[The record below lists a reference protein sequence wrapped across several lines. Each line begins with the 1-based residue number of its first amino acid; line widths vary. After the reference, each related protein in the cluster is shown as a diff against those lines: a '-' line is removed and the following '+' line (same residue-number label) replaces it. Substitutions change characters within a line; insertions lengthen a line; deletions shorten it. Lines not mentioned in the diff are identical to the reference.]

1 MHPPRS
7 SWREAAI
14 ILDHRLQ
21 GFNVVTLDVNL
32 ELAGLLFDLVHVAG
46 EKNPRAFGYKRA
58 AKAVLRLDRQI
69 TPLVTSNTFRAIPG
83 IGPTTDRIAR
93 ELIHDGR
100 SEFVDRMVREAGK
113 EESLAQ
119 LRALRK
125 NFLSRA
131 AVADILEKRGG
142 PSRAKYRGDF
152 QMHSVWSD
160 GAETIES
167 IVQEL
172 LSRGWTCAG
181 ITDHSYGL
189 AIAGGM
195 TMAQVDEQH
204 REIDALNAKYRGQFR
219 IFKGIEANIRQDG
232 TVDMT
237 PEELRLFE
245 FVVASPH
252 SLLRKGIDQTARMVG
267 AVSQPG
273 VCILGHP
280 QGRRY
285 NVRPGVTADWD
296 QVFEVAAKRKVAIEI
311 DGSWDRQDVHY
322 ELAARALEHGCI
334 FALDSDAHSHPEYN
348 FVDIAIAH
356 AKLAG
361 IPQKRV
367 INYWSDEEI
376 LEWARGSW
384 ER

>member
-1 MHPPRS
+1 M
-7 SWREAAI
+7 
-14 ILDHRLQ
+14 
-21 GFNVVTLDVNL
+21 TDVNL

-93 ELIHDGR
+93 ELISDGR
-100 SEFVDRMVREAGK
+100 SAFVDRMVREAGK
-113 EESLAQ
+113 EESLEK

-131 AVADILEKRGG
+131 AVADIVKRRGS

-152 QMHSVWSD
+152 QMHSVYSD
-160 GAETIES
+160 GAETLES
-167 IVQEL
+167 IVEEC
-172 LSRGWTCAG
+172 LSRRWSCAG

-189 AIAGGM
+189 SIAGGM
-195 TMAQVDEQH
+195 TMEKVAEQH
-204 REIDALNAKYRGQFR
+204 AEIDALNAKHRGRFR
-219 IFKGIEANIRQDG
+219 LFKGIEANIRTDG

-237 PEELRLFE
+237 SEELRLFE
-245 FVVASPH
+245 YVVASPH
-252 SLLRKGIDQTARMVG
+252 SMLRKGVDQTDRMVG

-285 NVRPGVTADWD
+285 NVRSGVSADWD
-296 QVFEVAAKRKVAIEI
+296 KVFDVAARRQVAIEI

-361 IPQKRV
+361 IPQERV
-367 INYWSDEEI
+367 INYWSDEKI
-376 LEWARGSW
+376 LDWAKGSW

>member
-1 MHPPRS
+1 VTAGL
-7 SWREAAI
+7 EAAI

-21 GFNVVTLDVNL
+21 GFTVVSLDVNL

-69 TPLVTSNTFRAIPG
+69 TPLVTANTFRAIPG

-100 SEFVDRMVREAGK
+100 SAFVERMVREAGK
-113 EESLAQ
+113 EESLAK
-119 LRALRK
+119 LRELRR

-131 AVADILEKRGG
+131 AVAEILSRRGA
-142 PSRAKYRGDF
+142 PSRARYRGDF

-160 GAETIES
+160 GAESLES
-167 IVQEL
+167 IVLEL
-172 LSRGWTCAG
+172 IARKWTCAG

-189 AIAGGM
+189 PIAGGM
-195 TMAQVDEQH
+195 TMEQVAEQH
-204 REIDALNAKYRGQFR
+204 REIDTLNAKYRSQFR
-219 IFKGIEANIRQDG
+219 LFKGIEANIRQDG

-237 PEELRLFE
+237 PEELRRFE

-285 NVRPGVTADWD
+285 NVRPGVSADWN
-296 QVFEVAAKRKVAIEI
+296 QVFAVAAKRRVAIEI
-311 DGSWDRQDVHY
+311 DGSWDRQDIHY

-356 AKLAG
+356 ARLAG
-361 IPQKRV
+361 IPQKRI

-376 LEWARGSW
+376 LEWASGSW
-384 ER
+384 QR